1 MDLKEMHCEPV
12 LAGTEPMDEKQIQNY
27 MEQLPVEWRVYDN
40 RRLTREFPF
49 ENFKRGMAFAQ
60 EIALL
65 AEDEN
70 HHPMVCVSFPK
81 VEVEL
86 STHDIGG
93 LSKNDFIMAAK
104 INEL

>member
-12 LAGTEPMDEKQIQNY
+12 LAGTEPLDKEQIQEY
-27 MEQLPVEWRVYDN
+27 MKQLPDDWRVDEN
-40 RRLTREFPF
+40 KRLTREFPF

-60 EIALL
+60 EIARL
-65 AEDEN
+65 ADEEQ
-70 HHPMVCVSFPK
+70 HHPEVCVSFPK

-93 LSKNDFIMAAK
+93 LSDNDFIMAAK
-104 INEL
+104 IGEL

>member
-12 LAGTEPMDEKQIQNY
+12 LAGTDPLDEKQIREY
-27 MEQLPVEWRVYDN
+27 MKQLPADWNVHEN
-40 RRLTREFPF
+40 KRLTREFPF

-65 AEDEN
+65 AEDEQ
-70 HHPMVCVSFPK
+70 HHPGICVSFPK

-104 INEL
+104 IDEL